1 MINNAPEVQ
10 NIGRIENYMMTEF
23 KIKNLFLM
31 ATLISLFA
39 CGERANAP
47 VKALEKPYFDVKG
60 FFESEMK
67 RLTEGGMKIK
77 KTVTVNGQTETK
89 IIEKPNF
96 EEEFK
101 MFVASDINRP
111 AWSDKYHINEKAS
124 GNHDFT
130 REYWAKDENLKT
142 QSLKIIQENGA
153 TSFTMEIH
161 NRDESVVTES
171 DSHLFYDKNNGFS
184 ITNSQQL
191 VGYMDSVKIDVVF
204 FKN

>member
-1 MINNAPEVQ
+1 M
-10 NIGRIENYMMTEF
+10 
-23 KIKNLFLM
+23 
-31 ATLISLFA
+31 SLFA
-39 CGERANAP
+39 CGDNTNTP
-47 VKALEKPYFDVKG
+47 VKKLEKPFFDVTG
-60 FFESEMK
+60 FFQGETK

-77 KTVTVNGQTETK
+77 KTVTVNGHSETK

-111 AWSDKYHINEKAS
+111 AWSDKYHIQRTDQDHYEY
-124 GNHDFT
+124 T
-130 REYWAKDENLKT
+130 MEYWAKDKNLKT
-142 QSLKIIQENGA
+142 QSMKIVQQNGLM
-153 TSFTMEIH
+153 SFTINIH
-161 NRDESVVTES
+161 NRDKSVVTES

>member
-1 MINNAPEVQ
+1 
-10 NIGRIENYMMTEF
+10 MTTF
-23 KIKNLFLM
+23 KIKNLFLI
-31 ATLISLFA
+31 AILISLFA
-39 CGERANAP
+39 CGDKTNAP
-47 VKALEKPYFDVKG
+47 VKALEKPYFDLKG
-60 FFESEMK
+60 FFEGETK

-111 AWSDKYHINEKAS
+111 AWSDKYHVNEKAS

-130 REYWAKDENLKT
+130 TEYWAKDENLKT

-153 TSFTMEIH
+153 TFFTMEIH
-161 NRDESVVTES
+161 NRDKSVVTES

-191 VGYMDSVKIDVVF
+191 VGSMDSVKINVVF